1 MLGVTRK
8 SSGASIGSSMD
19 LLVSFY
25 HHYQDNLVFLLHRFR
40 AVIVKDFWEILCWW
54 WSMDY
59 LFSHF
64 VYTII
69 TGYNGWFM
77 PSSTSVQCRQVSHTT
92 TRYCFYNTFQIQ
104 VLFFTH
110 FRTLKSHKSLPIL
123 AYYIGF
129 CSHIYFVPKLYW
141 HAMLNAT
148 GR

>member
-8 SSGASIGSSMD
+8 SNGASIGSSMD

-64 VYTII
+64 VYTNV

-92 TRYCFYNTFQIQ
+92 THYCFPDFKYY
-104 VLFFTH
+104 FFTH
-110 FRTLKSHKSLPIL
+110 FRTLKSHKSLPIPCIL
-123 AYYIGF
+123 YWILQ
-129 CSHIYFVPKLYW
+129 SHILCSQIVL
-141 HAMLNAT
+141 AMLNAT